1 MARIYGWHFIS
12 AQTVVLMLRS
22 SLMKSK
28 SGVVS
33 VARMSTGRKY
43 LPALSGA
50 LQPVSAWEKRNGSS
64 LRLLSNN
71 NPCETTRGLAGLDF
85 G

>member
-1 MARIYGWHFIS
+1 
-12 AQTVVLMLRS
+12 
-22 SLMKSK
+22 
-28 SGVVS
+28 

-50 LQPVSAWEKRNGSS
+50 LQPVSAWEKRDGSS